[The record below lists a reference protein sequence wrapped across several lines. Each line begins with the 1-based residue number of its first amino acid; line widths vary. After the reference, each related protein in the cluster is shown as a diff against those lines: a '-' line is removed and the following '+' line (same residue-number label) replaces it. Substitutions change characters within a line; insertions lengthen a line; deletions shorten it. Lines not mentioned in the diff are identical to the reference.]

1 MLYSKYRVIKCK
13 MSTRLKKIQFNVNED
28 EYLLIKE
35 WADLRKVSMA
45 EVLRECIKTF
55 PEKIESYLAR
65 KKP

>member
-1 MLYSKYRVIKCK
+1 MIHSNYRVVKGK
-13 MSTRLKKIQFNVNED
+13 MSRLKKIQFNVNED